1 MSKLKKSV
9 QSIVSDVL
17 DLTIDKVASLVVS
30 ARDNRVEELT
40 FNDLIVASKALQ
52 KECSGRVS
60 ATKCYIVFDKEKI
73 VYRIGIFPVDSMM
86 RTFGGRGN
94 PVMETFAAER
104 LDAKIASMMRN
115 GSGKF
120 TIPNN

>member
-40 FNDLIVASKALQ
+40 
-52 KECSGRVS
+52 
-60 ATKCYIVFDKEKI
+60 
-73 VYRIGIFPVDSMM
+73 
-86 RTFGGRGN
+86 
-94 PVMETFAAER
+94 
-104 LDAKIASMMRN
+104 
-115 GSGKF
+115 
-120 TIPNN
+120 